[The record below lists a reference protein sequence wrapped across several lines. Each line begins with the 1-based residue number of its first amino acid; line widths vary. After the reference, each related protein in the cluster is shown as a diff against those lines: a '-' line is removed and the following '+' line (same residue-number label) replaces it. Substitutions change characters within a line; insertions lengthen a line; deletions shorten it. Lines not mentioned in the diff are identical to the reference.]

1 MYRISNQEFSIKCIW
16 KFVSLDKNPLLRG
29 WKLLEFKWQLK
40 WGNETV
46 LRLANQTTKV
56 NKWYRHH
63 PRHSFLN
70 LFIDLFYVHL
80 GACIHYKLVLLLQW
94 PSWKVALNALFSTG
108 RQIASHADVLRC
120 PSRVPA
126 SRTSAEPKDKFLSHC
141 SQVSAG
147 DHMQIIGDPIGAVE
161 VKVLTSQTHTYK
173 LGRVWYVTKDF
184 CSGRESR
191 R

>member
-1 MYRISNQEFSIKCIW
+1 MYRRKAGMLKVHVQNLKSRIFDKVHLKVCL
-16 KFVSLDKNPLLRG
+16 LDKNPLLRG

-40 WGNETV
+40 WGNETA

-94 PSWKVALNALFSTG
+94 PRWKVALNALFSTG

-147 DHMQIIGDPIGAVE
+147 DHMQIIGEPIDAVE
-161 VKVLTSQTHTYK
+161 SQSVDKPNTYVHA
-173 LGRVWYVTKDF
+173 L
-184 CSGRESR
+184 
-191 R
+191 

>member
-16 KFVSLDKNPLLRG
+16 QFLSLDKKPLTEGLEVVGVQNGSWNWEMKLRYV
-29 WKLLEFKWQLK
+29 W
-40 WGNETV
+40 
-46 LRLANQTTKV
+46 RTKQQRST
-56 NKWYRHH
+56 NDM
-63 PRHSFLN
+63 HSFLN

-147 DHMQIIGDPIGAVE
+147 DHMQIIGEPIDAV
-161 VKVLTSQTHTYK
+161 KSQSVDKPNTYVHA
-173 LGRVWYVTKDF
+173 L
-184 CSGRESR
+184 
-191 R
+191 